1 MGADDGKTPEQIR
14 QEAARLLAESL
25 AARERVRLIR
35 QAQKRLQRQREADGE
50 KT

>member
-1 MGADDGKTPEQIR
+1 MGVDDDKTPEQIR
-14 QEAARLLAESL
+14 QEARRLIAERE